1 MKSFRF
7 DMCFMVFLL
16 MVSLSVNSQ
25 NPDKKE
31 LKEIAAIKQLSFD
44 LDSAWN
50 RHDAVAL
57 SALFTDDA
65 DFQYW
70 DGSLLKDRKEIEQY
84 YSTKVF
90 KNTPAEMRH
99 KGTLQRIRFIK
110 KDVVIGD
117 GTLVIYRKGAPENEK
132 PALSALFTSVANK
145 KNGKWQIAAVRLMFP
160 SGR

>member
-1 MKSFRF
+1 MKSLRF
-7 DMCFMVFLL
+7 EMCFLVLL
-16 MVSLSVNSQ
+16 IMVSLSANSQ

-31 LKEIAAIKQLSFD
+31 LKEIAAIKQLSLD

-50 RHDAVAL
+50 SHDAIAF
-57 SALFTDDA
+57 SQLFLDDA

-70 DGSLLKDRKEIEQY
+70 DGVVLKDRKEIEQY
-84 YSTKVF
+84 YGTKVF
-90 KNTPAEMRH
+90 KNTPVDRCH

-132 PALSALFTSVANK
+132 PTLSALFTSIARK
-145 KNGKWQIAAVRLMFP
+145 KDGKWRIAAIRLMFP
-160 SGR
+160 SSR